1 MRNYFWAERTDT
13 TYIINFELYK
23 SETWSAKHGKLY
35 EIWHPV
41 WVDVFLMRYEGW
53 FQVKIYEIWAL
64 NEENS
69 NGMKYDAS
77 PHQQHFLS
85 HLIKVAAALWT
96 LSSVVSTK
104 HSRKES
110 LFGLLKDLMLSSAT
124 KLMTSSVFYSTMEV
138 FVILYC
144 STYVIRCS
152 KYKVRE

>member
-1 MRNYFWAERTDT
+1 MNC
-13 TYIINFELYK
+13 IK
-23 SETWSAKHGKLY
+23 VKL
-35 EIWHPV
+35 
-41 WVDVFLMRYEGW
+41 DLLNMGNCMRYDTLSELMFFLW
-53 FQVKIYEIWAL
+53 DMKVDSKVKIYEIWAL